1 MNMRVAQWLACLLL
15 VCWVPPVSAQA
26 QVRAWLDRDRI
37 EMGETAT
44 LNVET
49 DQSDAQ
55 SPDFDLL
62 VPDFVVSGH
71 SSRRGYEVSGGQRRA
86 RVLFAVALSPRR
98 EGVATI
104 PALRIGNARTSP
116 LTLTVLPATAAP
128 ARAGAPAFIESEVDS
143 REPYVQQS
151 VGYVLRLYYAT
162 PLVSGQLDQ
171 PVPDGAL
178 MQKIG
183 GDVQYTRD
191 VAGQRYTVV
200 ERRYQVV
207 PERSGLLTIPGARF
221 SGRGVGGYFGD
232 LFGGGRRDLA
242 ANGPAHALQVRSM
255 PRGATQPWLPLH
267 ELELRYVAAPDAARV
282 GEAAVVVVEAM
293 ADGAA
298 GTQIPELQLQV
309 GASAQV
315 FAEPPQVDETFDN
328 GRLRT
333 RVVRRFSVVPAH
345 EGALQVP
352 GVRLGWWDVNA
363 GIARIALLPDLRLD
377 VVAGQMTTA
386 VSGPSPR
393 EPSAPGGGFGRLWPW
408 LSLAFALLWIGT
420 LAWVQRRYRIWPVAR
435 RMHHQAG
442 VREGSVTPPPRM
454 SSRELM
460 RVLQTGDLGE
470 VEQALLALAVPAA
483 PDLDTLVL
491 QLGDDAQR
499 AAIAC
504 LQRARWAGGEPA
516 QARAALGAAFAQDPR
531 WRTEPVS
538 MGAERLLPPLYTE
551 RRDPRA
557 GGGQ

>member
-15 VCWVPPVSAQA
+15 AGFVAPAFAQA

-71 SSRRGYEVSGGQRRA
+71 SSRRGYEVSGGQRRS

-98 EGVATI
+98 EGVTTI

-221 SGRGVGGYFGD
+221 SGRGVGGYFDD

-242 ANGPAHALQVRSM
+242 ANGPSHALQVKSM

-267 ELELRYVAAPDAARV
+267 GLELRYVAAPDAARV

-309 GASAQV
+309 GAGAQV

-345 EGALQVP
+345 EGALHIP

-363 GIARIALLPDLRLD
+363 GIARTASLPDLQWR
-377 VVAGQMTTA
+377 VAAGAVDDAGMQPMAVAATA
-386 VSGPSPR
+386 GASVG
-393 EPSAPGGGFGRLWPW
+393 WWKW
-408 LSLAFALLWIGT
+408 LAGLFALLWLAT
-420 LAWVQRRYRIWPVAR
+420 LAWMFRNHAVFRRLRKPMEQSSPAVAG
-435 RMHHQAG
+435 HHPASITSRQWLQLLQA
-442 VREGSVTPPPRM
+442 
-454 SSRELM
+454 
-460 RVLQTGDLGE
+460 GDLGE
-470 VEQALLALAVPAA
+470 VADALCAMTRPATS
-483 PDLDTLVL
+483 DLDALSQRL
-491 QLGDDAQR
+491 DDAGQR
-499 AAIAC
+499 HAVAS
-504 LQRARWAGGEPA
+504 LQRARWGDGDPA
-516 QARAALGAAFAQDPR
+516 EARALLRDAFADGVKLKP
-531 WRTEPVS
+531 TASPND
-538 MGAERLLPPLYTE
+538 GTLPPLYP
-551 RRDPRA
+551 RRPSL
-557 GGGQ
+557 

>member
-15 VCWVPPVSAQA
+15 VCWVQPVSAQA

-98 EGVATI
+98 EGVTTI

-116 LTLTVLPATAAP
+116 LALTVLPATAAP

-221 SGRGVGGYFGD
+221 SGRGVGGYFDD

-242 ANGPAHALQVRSM
+242 ANGPSHALQVRSM

-267 ELELRYVAAPDAARV
+267 GLELRYVAAPDAARV
-282 GEAAVVVVEAM
+282 GEAAVVVVEAT

-298 GTQIPELQLQV
+298 GTQIPELQLPV
-309 GASAQV
+309 GAGAQV

-333 RVVRRFSVVPAH
+333 RVVRRFSVVPAD
-345 EGALQVP
+345 EGALHIP

-363 GIARIALLPDLRLD
+363 GIARTASLPDLQWRVAAGAVDDAGMQPMAVAATATAGASVGWWKWL
-377 VVAGQMTTA
+377 AGQ
-386 VSGPSPR
+386 
-393 EPSAPGGGFGRLWPW
+393 
-408 LSLAFALLWIGT
+408 FALLWLAT
-420 LAWVQRRYRIWPVAR
+420 LAWMFRNHAVFRRLRKPMEHSSPAVAGHHPVSITSR
-435 RMHHQAG
+435 QWLQLLQA
-442 VREGSVTPPPRM
+442 
-454 SSRELM
+454 
-460 RVLQTGDLGE
+460 GDLGE
-470 VEQALLALAVPAA
+470 VADALCAMTRPAA
-483 PDLDTLVL
+483 SDLDALSQRL
-491 QLGDDAQR
+491 DDAGQR
-499 AAIAC
+499 HAVAS
-504 LQRARWAGGEPA
+504 LQRARWGDGDPA
-516 QARAALGAAFAQDPR
+516 EARVLLRDAFADGVKLKP
-531 WRTEPVS
+531 TASPND
-538 MGAERLLPPLYTE
+538 ATLPPLYP
-551 RRDPRA
+551 RRPSL
-557 GGGQ
+557 